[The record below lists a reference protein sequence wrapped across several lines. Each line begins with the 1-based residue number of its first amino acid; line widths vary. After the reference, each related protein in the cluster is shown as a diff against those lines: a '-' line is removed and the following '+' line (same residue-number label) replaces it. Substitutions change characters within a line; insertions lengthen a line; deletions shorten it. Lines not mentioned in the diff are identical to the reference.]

1 MAKTEEPYFFEKY
14 FPTSYHLTFNAPI
27 QRYPGSFGY
36 SREELEQKSKI
47 SKDEFR
53 VFLDVKD
60 YAAEDITVKTV
71 DETVIVEG
79 KQKKAYG
86 KLPSHFV
93 RQFRLPEFFDS
104 EDVIARMS
112 YDHILEIRAK
122 PSTQK
127 KFRHLEEL
135 KTLDNVNKVK

>member
-1 MAKTEEPYFFEKY
+1 MSKTNEPYFFEKY
-14 FPTSYHLTFNAPI
+14 FPSSYHLTFHAPI
-27 QRYPGSFGY
+27 QRYPGPLGY
-36 SREELEQKSKI
+36 NREELEQKSKI

-60 YAAEDITVKTV
+60 FTPEDLSVKTI
-71 DETVIVEG
+71 DETVIIEG
-79 KQKKAYG
+79 RQKKAYG
-86 KLPSHFV
+86 RLPSTFH

-112 YDHILEIRAK
+112 DDHILEIRAK

-135 KTLDNVNKVK
+135 KTMDNVNRVK